1 MHLLKKEPL
10 DGEISKLFYARI
22 KLDFIIDNKKVFS
35 LDTGE
40 NFDNSKETL
49 VLLHGSGQSHIVWS
63 LTSQFIAD
71 QNYNVLTLDLPGHG
85 NSEGESLKSIED
97 MVDWLEKVA
106 NTIGVKSFFL
116 AGHSQGCLV
125 ALEYAYKFP
134 TKVKKLIFIAGSYEI
149 PVNKSLIDLALK
161 GDLESLNLMMKW
173 GYGSSKQ
180 FIGGNPLQK
189 ILNSP
194 REVREVLAVD
204 LIACNNYKNGIKAV
218 KNINCPTFFIL
229 GELDKMIN
237 LDKGKQFAELIPG
250 SKIHIVKNCGHMII
264 LENAFEMREKMVE
277 FLKI

>member
-1 MHLLKKEPL
+1 M
-10 DGEISKLFYARI
+10 
-22 KLDFIIDNKKVFS
+22 DFLIDNKKIFS

-40 NFDNSKETL
+40 NFDKSKDTL
-49 VLLHGSGQSHIVWS
+49 ILLHGSGQSHVVWS
-63 LTSQFIAD
+63 LTSQYISD

-85 NSEGESLKSIED
+85 NSEGESLKSIEE
-97 MVDWLEKVA
+97 MADWLDKVTT
-106 NTIGVKSFFL
+106 TIGIKKFIL

-125 ALEYAYKFP
+125 ALEYVFKFSS
-134 TKVKKLIFIAGSYEI
+134 KVKKLIFIAGSYEI
-149 PVNKSLIDLALK
+149 PVNKSLIDLALS

-218 KNINCPTFFIL
+218 KQIDCPTLFIF
-229 GELDKMIN
+229 GELDKMIK
-237 LDKGKQFAELIPG
+237 LEKGKKFAELVPE
-250 SKIHIVKNCGHMII
+250 SKMHIIKNCGHMII
-264 LENAFEMREKMVE
+264 LENAFEMREKIVE
-277 FLKI
+277 FLKA